1 MLIGA
6 VLASC
11 RIGSHAQIVM
21 ALFVLLDPIGAV
33 PIFVTLT
40 ANHTPEERR
49 RTIDLA
55 SATAFVV
62 LLIALLGGNPLLH
75 ILGISIASFTV
86 GGGIILMLM
95 AIAMLHARPS
105 RVHRTGEE
113 VDEAARRA
121 AVAVVPLGV
130 PVAAGPGAI
139 SAVLIYGERAKSW
152 AESAT
157 LLGIIA
163 LVVVCLW
170 IALRL
175 AAPTKRILGTTGINV
190 VTRLLGLILMAV
202 AVEFIAK
209 GLIELFPGLQGPVL

>member
-1 MLIGA
+1 
-6 VLASC
+6 
-11 RIGSHAQIVM
+11 
-21 ALFVLLDPIGAV
+21 
-33 PIFVTLT
+33 
-40 ANHTPEERR
+40 
-49 RTIDLA
+49 
-55 SATAFVV
+55 
-62 LLIALLGGNPLLH
+62 
-75 ILGISIASFTV
+75 
-86 GGGIILMLM
+86 MLM

-113 VDEAARRA
+113 VDEAVGRA

-157 LLGIIA
+157 LLGVIA
-163 LVVVCLW
+163 LVVACLW

-209 GLIELFPGLQGPVL
+209 GVIELFPGLRGPVL